1 VIILVFALILS
12 AFVVALA
19 IRTNNYFQCLPTLTW
34 SLLSITPLI
43 YNWNFFDIQS
53 RNLQAIGVLL
63 ISVALSIGDA
73 YSMQKASNKTFKLV
87 IGNNLKAKIFI
98 VSLILISVLIP
109 IIHYMFAGSLPILK
123 VFEHFSPMQV
133 AKARENYTK
142 LGLPDEI
149 KYLPNIFVN
158 IIGPITITIL
168 YLTKKY
174 FLAAILIIYSIFYA
188 VSSTQKGPVI
198 IFIGFILFSVIFY
211 LPNNYRNLIA
221 GAITALQIII
231 IFFGVWYGNV
241 LSNESSKCPVPNN
254 VSNSPANINRSCSDI
269 NKITINKVVDNIGY
283 RLFLAP
289 VEVSNNWYRYYI
301 DNNNQERTI
310 FDLLNRDPSK
320 QASNIVGVWAYER
333 NWPDRY
339 LTSLNAYSSLDA
351 DAYSFGGLYIVF
363 FVSLVLLFIR
373 MYIGNVN
380 QNAPPI
386 VKMFEGL
393 ALVQLIV
400 FPFQASIQAITL
412 AQFLIVILAI
422 IFVLRNINKVLAE
435 QK

>member
-1 VIILVFALILS
+1 
-12 AFVVALA
+12 VVALA

-43 YNWNFFDIQS
+43 YNWNFFDTHS
-53 RNLQAIGVLL
+53 RNLQAIGVVL
-63 ISVALSIGDA
+63 IGVALSIGDV
-73 YSMQKASNKTFKLV
+73 YSIRKASNKTFKLV
-87 IGNNLKAKIFI
+87 IGNNNKAKIFI
-98 VSLILISVLIP
+98 FSLVLISVLIP
-109 IIHYMFAGSLPILK
+109 LIHYVFAGSLPILK

-174 FLAAILIIYSIFYA
+174 FLVAVLIIYSIFYA

-211 LPNNYRNLIA
+211 LPNNYKNVIT
-221 GAITALQIII
+221 GAITALQVII

-269 NKITINKVVDNIGY
+269 NKISINKVVDNIGY

-301 DNNNQERTI
+301 DNNQDRRI

-320 QASNIVGVWAYER
+320 QASNVVGIWAYER

-400 FPFQASIQAITL
+400 FPFQASIQAIML
-412 AQFLIVILAI
+412 AQFLIIILAT
-422 IFVLRNINKVLAE
+422 IFVLRNINRVLAE

>member
-43 YNWNFFDIQS
+43 YNWNFFDTQS

-109 IIHYMFAGSLPILK
+109 LIHYMFAGSLPILK

-174 FLAAILIIYSIFYA
+174 SA
-188 VSSTQKGPVI
+188 
-198 IFIGFILFSVIFY
+198 
-211 LPNNYRNLIA
+211 
-221 GAITALQIII
+221 
-231 IFFGVWYGNV
+231 
-241 LSNESSKCPVPNN
+241 
-254 VSNSPANINRSCSDI
+254 
-269 NKITINKVVDNIGY
+269 
-283 RLFLAP
+283 
-289 VEVSNNWYRYYI
+289 YI
-301 DNNNQERTI
+301 
-310 FDLLNRDPSK
+310 
-320 QASNIVGVWAYER
+320 
-333 NWPDRY
+333 
-339 LTSLNAYSSLDA
+339 
-351 DAYSFGGLYIVF
+351 
-363 FVSLVLLFIR
+363 VSLVALLLKLNLCLNSFN
-373 MYIGNVN
+373 YD
-380 QNAPPI
+380 
-386 VKMFEGL
+386 
-393 ALVQLIV
+393 
-400 FPFQASIQAITL
+400 
-412 AQFLIVILAI
+412 
-422 IFVLRNINKVLAE
+422 
-435 QK
+435 